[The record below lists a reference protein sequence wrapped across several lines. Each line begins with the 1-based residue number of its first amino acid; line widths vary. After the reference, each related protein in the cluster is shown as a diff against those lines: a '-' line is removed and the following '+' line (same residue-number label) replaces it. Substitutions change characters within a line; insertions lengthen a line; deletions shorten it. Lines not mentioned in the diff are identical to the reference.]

1 MKKNIFIIGLFLL
14 SISVVIIFLNLNKS
28 KEYQVTFDTV
38 GGSAVP
44 NLVVK
49 SGETILRPE
58 DPTKDGYLFK
68 EWILDE
74 QSYEFNNKI
83 YSNLVLTAEWV
94 KVEDDKEMYVVRFNT
109 AGGNTIANEIIE
121 SGNVLTESIVPIK
134 EGYVFEYWELDG
146 KKYDFSNPINKN
158 IELTAIWKVDANLDK
173 IVIQTPTLTNVSGS
187 IDKGKRNI
195 DFSITAEGNY

>member
-94 KVEDDKEMYVVRFNT
+94 KVEDDKENRKT
-109 AGGNTIANEIIE
+109 L
-121 SGNVLTESIVPIK
+121 LTTQSP
-134 EGYVFEYWELDG
+134 
-146 KKYDFSNPINKN
+146 
-158 IELTAIWKVDANLDK
+158 K
-173 IVIQTPTLTNVSGS
+173 IL
-187 IDKGKRNI
+187 
-195 DFSITAEGNY
+195 